1 MNVYL
6 DGRLELSNNRGER
19 AIKPFVMGRKNWL
32 FSNSVNGVKASAIAF
47 SIIETAKDNGLI
59 PFEYL
64 KFLLETLPTAT
75 ISRIDNLMPWSVDLP
90 ASCRVPE

>member
-19 AIKPFVMGRKNWL
+19 SIKPFVMGRKNWL
-32 FSNSVNGVKASAIAF
+32 FSNSVAGVKASAIAF
-47 SIIETAKDNGLI
+47 SIIETAKENGLI

-64 KFLLETLPTAT
+64 RVLLEELPNTTTAQFE
-75 ISRIDNLMPWSVDLP
+75 NLLPWSDKLP
-90 ASCRVPE
+90 PECKMSS